1 MGAPIK
7 CWGRMGTM
15 ATGGAL
21 LLLMATAPAI
31 AEPKRPDGSLPP
43 ASNPA
48 AVDPTPG
55 TGRLGRWLGLPA
67 DGALRLGGVWVGNG
81 ATQLNNGATIQ
92 SEQSGLAQQLLLDL
106 TLDLQ
111 KALGWSGAKLSVQG
125 LQLNANTGA
134 DATGSVQGAN
144 SLLAPPPLNRTE
156 LFSYTLTQ
164 KLFDNQLRI
173 KLGKFAASTEFA
185 NVITPDA
192 GPDGWNYWI
201 PAISSLTYTPPYA
214 MPTLIGRLPGYP
226 DSALGGSISFEP
238 KVWNRK
244 VAFQAG
250 IFDGRGSSGVNNQ
263 VSTGLSVPSLSGPL
277 FAIAQISGAWSLG
290 KENMPGNLGLGIW
303 NQSGPLSICSTV
315 IPTTCLTEN
324 SASGGYLIGQ
334 QRLLNF
340 RYPNDNSGITSF
352 LQMGITPS
360 NTNLMT
366 ASVGGGL
373 TMFAPFKSRPLDS
386 YGIGLSWARMNNQ
399 SFLTN
404 AFNPSELMM
413 QIYGQFHIAGD
424 TFLSPSITY
433 LPTVGS
439 TSSVNGSTN
448 ILLQLVTLF

>member
-1 MGAPIK
+1 MGLGIK
-7 CWGRMGTM
+7 HRSRIKQPFGPLV
-15 ATGGAL
+15 L
-21 LLLMATAPAI
+21 LLCMAAMPAA
-31 AEPKRPDGSLPP
+31 AEPKRPDGTLPP

-55 TGRLGRWLGLPA
+55 TGNLGRWLGLPA
-67 DGALRLGGVWVGNG
+67 NGALRLGGVWVGNG
-81 ATQLNNGATIQ
+81 ATQLGNGATNQ

-111 KALGWSGAKLSVQG
+111 KALGWSGAKISVQG
-125 LQLNANTGA
+125 LQLNANNGA

-164 KLFDNQLRI
+164 KLFDDQLRI
-173 KLGKFAASTEFA
+173 RLGKFAASTEFA

-226 DSALGGSISFEP
+226 DSALGASLSFEP
-238 KVWNRK
+238 VAFNRK
-244 VAFQAG
+244 IALQAG
-250 IFDGRGSSGVNNQ
+250 IFDGRSSSGVSNQ
-263 VSTGLSVPSLSGPL
+263 VSTGMSVPSLSGPL
-277 FAIAQISGAWSLG
+277 FTIAQLSGAWSIG
-290 KENMPGNLGLGIW
+290 KQNKPGNLGVGIW
-303 NQSGPLSICSTV
+303 NQSGPLSLCSTDT
-315 IPTTCLTEN
+315 PTTCLSES
-324 SASGGYLIGQ
+324 SASGGYITGQ

-386 YGIGLSWARMNNQ
+386 YGIGLSWARVNNQ
-399 SFLTN
+399 SFLAN
-404 AFNPSELMM
+404 IFKPSELMM
-413 QIYGQFHIAGD
+413 QIYGQFHLIGD
-424 TFLSPSITY
+424 TFLSPSFTY
-433 LPTVGS
+433 LPTVG
-439 TSSVNGSTN
+439 TTNSVNGSSS
-448 ILLQLVTLF
+448 ILLQIVTLF